1 MDISK
6 EIKRLF
12 HTDPVSY
19 CERLRLV
26 HVELD
31 ISQDSIA
38 DWNDISVFLNFFPSR
53 DLITITYSDGLDSY
67 YQFNRNSISLDDYV
81 GKTKEFEYAENV
93 HVELDVQ
100 KNIQNDVLS
109 VYNFTALVQELTS
122 LDLLQVMAE
131 FNSILLDQN
140 QIHFLLIGGGS
151 SFSSQ
156 VLSFSSDENYTIDQ
170 IDRGQKLLRC
180 QENSSF
186 LNAAQFELLPDDFYL
201 IQNYNDNPLTDLF
214 EKITTFLSIAYLSS
228 NCAIENRSIINVQ
241 IVGQRSLFFKYKI
254 EEIKNN
260 KNIFNIYNWVYQ
272 DERAIDKVLL
282 ARNVISLQCKF
293 CDLLEIDDKA
303 FPAIVSNFN
312 LYLRKDLAAYLDV
325 KNKLAE
331 FISNVLSQLITSSS
345 QFVRHF
351 ISNIIAILGFLFSIV
366 LSNIVNQMPLTN
378 IFTREITIILDCVFA
393 GSVLYG
399 FFCRQIALNKMHDV
413 EMRYNELKNS
423 YSDLF
428 DDTDK
433 KNIFNDDTL
442 WIKEKKKFRK
452 TIRIYIILW
461 LIVMIIAFFV
471 LEYISVKPIILKPNL
486 NIPVFTENDI
496 TDFCRL

>member
-26 HVELD
+26 HTELD

-38 DWNDISVFLNFFPSR
+38 DWNDISEFLNCFPSR

-67 YQFNRNSISLDDYV
+67 CQFNSNSISLDDYV
-81 GKTKEFEYAENV
+81 GKTKEFEYAEII
-93 HVELDVQ
+93 HVELDIQ
-100 KNIQNDVLS
+100 KNIQNDILS
-109 VYNFTALVQELTS
+109 VYDFKELVRELTS

-186 LNAAQFELLPDDFYL
+186 LNAAQFELLPDDFHL

-214 EKITTFLSIAYLSS
+214 ERITTFLSIAYLSS
-228 NCAIENRSIINVQ
+228 NCTIEKNSIIDVQ
-241 IVGQRSLFFKYKI
+241 ITGQRSLFFKYKI

-260 KNIFNIYNWVYQ
+260 KNIFEIYNWAYQ
-272 DERAIDKVLL
+272 DDRAIDKVLL

-303 FPAIVSNFN
+303 LPAIVSNFN
-312 LYLRKDLAAYLDV
+312 LYLRKDLAIYLDI

-331 FISNVLSQLITSSS
+331 FISNVLSQLIASSS

-351 ISNIIAILGFLFSIV
+351 ISNIVAILGFIFSII
-366 LSNIVNQMPLTN
+366 LSNIVSQIPLNN
-378 IFTREITIILDCVFA
+378 IFTREITIIMDCVLG
-393 GSVLYG
+393 GSILYC
-399 FFCRQIALNKMHDV
+399 FFCREIARNQMHDI
-413 EMRYNELKNS
+413 ELRYEELKS
-423 YSDLF
+423 TYSELL
-428 DDTDK
+428 DDVDK
-433 KNIFNDDTL
+433 KNIFKEDSL
-442 WIKEKKKFRK
+442 WKNEKKKFWRNTNIY
-452 TIRIYIILW
+452 TIIW
-461 LIVMIIAFFV
+461 VVMMIIAFLI
-471 LEYISVKPIILKPNL
+471 LEYISVKPFVFKPNL
-486 NIPVFTENDI
+486 NISVFTENDI
-496 TDFCRL
+496 TNICHL

>member
-1 MDISK
+1 MDINK

-12 HTDPVSY
+12 QVDPVSY
-19 CERLRLV
+19 CEHLRLV
-26 HVELD
+26 HIELD

-38 DWNDISVFLNFFPSR
+38 DWNDISEFLNCFPSR

-67 YQFNRNSISLDDYV
+67 YQFNSNGICLENYV
-81 GKTKEFEYAENV
+81 DKIKEFEYADNI

-100 KNIQNDVLS
+100 KNIRNSVLS
-109 VYNFTALVQELTS
+109 IYNFTEFVREIIS
-122 LDLLQVMAE
+122 LDLFQVMAE

-156 VLSFSSDENYTIDQ
+156 VLSFSSDANYIINQ
-170 IDRGQKLLRC
+170 IDRRQKLLRC
-180 QENSSF
+180 QENSCF

-214 EKITTFLSIAYLSS
+214 ERITTFLSIAYLSS
-228 NCAIENRSIINVQ
+228 NCTIENKSIIDVQ
-241 IVGQRSLFFKYKI
+241 IIGQRNLYFKYKVD
-254 EEIKNN
+254 EIKNN
-260 KNIFNIYNWVYQ
+260 KNIFNIYNWAYQ

-293 CDLLEIDDKA
+293 CDLLDIDDKA

-331 FISNVLSQLITSSS
+331 FISNVLSQLIASSS
-345 QFVRHF
+345 QFIRHF
-351 ISNIIAILGFLFSIV
+351 ISNIVAILGFLFSIA

-378 IFTREITIILDCVFA
+378 IFTKEVTIILDCIFA
-393 GSVLYG
+393 GSILYS
-399 FFCRQIALNKMHDV
+399 FFCRQIAWNKMHDV
-413 EMRYNELKNS
+413 EMRYNELKNT

-428 DDTDK
+428 DDADK
-433 KNIFNDDTL
+433 KIIFNDDAL
-442 WIKEKKKFRK
+442 WIKEKNKFQK
-452 TIRIYIILW
+452 TIRIYTILW
-461 LIVMIIAFFV
+461 VIVMIIAFFV
-471 LEYISVKPIILKPNL
+471 LEYISVKPIILRPNL

-496 TDFCRL
+496 MDFCRL

>member
-1 MDISK
+1 MDINK

-12 HTDPVSY
+12 HTDSVSY
-19 CERLRLV
+19 YERLRLV

-67 YQFNRNSISLDDYV
+67 YQLNSNSISLDDYDE
-81 GKTKEFEYAENV
+81 KTKEFEYADNI
-93 HVELDVQ
+93 HVELDIQ

-109 VYNFTALVQELTS
+109 VYNFSALVQELTS
-122 LDLLQVMAE
+122 LDLLQIMAE

-241 IVGQRSLFFKYKI
+241 ISGHRSLFLKCKI
-254 EEIKNN
+254 EEI
-260 KNIFNIYNWVYQ
+260 
-272 DERAIDKVLL
+272 
-282 ARNVISLQCKF
+282 
-293 CDLLEIDDKA
+293 
-303 FPAIVSNFN
+303 
-312 LYLRKDLAAYLDV
+312 
-325 KNKLAE
+325 
-331 FISNVLSQLITSSS
+331 
-345 QFVRHF
+345 
-351 ISNIIAILGFLFSIV
+351 
-366 LSNIVNQMPLTN
+366 
-378 IFTREITIILDCVFA
+378 
-393 GSVLYG
+393 
-399 FFCRQIALNKMHDV
+399 
-413 EMRYNELKNS
+413 
-423 YSDLF
+423 
-428 DDTDK
+428 
-433 KNIFNDDTL
+433 
-442 WIKEKKKFRK
+442 
-452 TIRIYIILW
+452 
-461 LIVMIIAFFV
+461 
-471 LEYISVKPIILKPNL
+471 
-486 NIPVFTENDI
+486 
-496 TDFCRL
+496 